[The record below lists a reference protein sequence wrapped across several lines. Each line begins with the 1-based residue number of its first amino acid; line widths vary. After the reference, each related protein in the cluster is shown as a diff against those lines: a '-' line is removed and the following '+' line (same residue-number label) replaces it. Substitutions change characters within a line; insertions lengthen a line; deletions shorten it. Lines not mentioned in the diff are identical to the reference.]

1 MSKKKVC
8 STMSLKDFHGGAIPS
23 DLPLP
28 SAPGVVAIPGSDRSA
43 SANWGNNLMRTDLR
57 PRPKSS
63 GASRGFDEKGS
74 LLSHPSPPIG
84 RNFDEDERK
93 PLDGLS
99 APRRTIS
106 DESIQRSAAVVHQE
120 VKLDYPSSVSVH
132 DRPLSSPGI
141 QSPSLGT
148 GLRSV
153 AGFAGIDQAVNSS
166 KASGAY
172 NGQGVNNNPPNAWG
186 VKKEVSEYVAPS
198 PLGTSPISKLAQA
211 SAIDKVSSGMW
222 QSKNPTNLLPH
233 LLYAKD
239 NVITQGGGGRGAYDP
254 TRGIQTEN
262 DLLTEDRNRGFGRE
276 YPSYGRDQTPRPRE
290 DGYQLPQ
297 TVLPVSSDQVKPKP
311 YQRSTSLET
320 SEVEYRQGFQHA
332 TQPGQAEII
341 HGLHGEASSPKQGP
355 IGGKTNTRPA
365 EKPVERPKL
374 NLKPRSQP
382 REQSEGNAVRE
393 RNSLFGGARPRELV
407 LKERGVDDIEI
418 NKIDHPSPSPKRVNS
433 LKIEVKSEHS
443 GPAARQGPT
452 KSEVRTPTN
461 RGRTGGREFERKD
474 HQKAD
479 HNEKPEQERKSWRND
494 KWKGSNKEV
503 VVNHNNKEQQR
514 PEPETWRK
522 PIEERNSSTSSEGA
536 GHGKLVS
543 ALELAQ
549 AFSKSVSVSK
559 NNSEPPRSPHR
570 GGPVRQNN
578 DKNGSQVL
586 FSRLTETRSELYP
599 APSTARHRVNGY

>member
-1 MSKKKVC
+1 MSKKKVS
-8 STMSLKDFHGGAIPS
+8 STMSLKDFHGGSIPS

-28 SAPGVVAIPGSDRSA
+28 SAPGVVAKPGSDRSP
-43 SANWGNNLMRTDLR
+43 SANWGNNLMRADLR

-63 GASRGFDEKGS
+63 GASRGFDEKAS

-106 DESIQRSAAVVHQE
+106 DESIQRSAVVVHHE
-120 VKLDYPSSVSVH
+120 VKLDYPSSVRVH

-153 AGFAGIDQAVNSS
+153 AGSAGIDQAVNNS
-166 KASGAY
+166 KASVVL
-172 NGQGVNNNPPNAWG
+172 NGQGVNYNPPNAWG

-239 NVITQGGGGRGAYDP
+239 NVVAQSGGMIERGGYDP
-254 TRGIQTEN
+254 PHGIQNEA
-262 DLLTEDRNRGFGRE
+262 DLLTEDRNREFGRE
-276 YPSYGRDQTPRPRE
+276 YPSYGIDQSHRPRE
-290 DGYQLPQ
+290 DRYQLPQ
-297 TVLPVSSDQVKPKP
+297 TVLPGGSDQVKPKP

-320 SEVEYRQGFQHA
+320 SGLEYR
-332 TQPGQAEII
+332 QPGQAEMI

-382 REQSEGNAVRE
+382 LEQSEGNAVRE

-418 NKIDHPSPSPKRVNS
+418 NKIDHLSPSPTRVNT
-433 LKIEVKSEHS
+433 LKIEVKSEHLA
-443 GPAARQGPT
+443 PAPRQGPPT
-452 KSEVRTPTN
+452 KSEVRTPTS

-474 HQKAD
+474 HQKD

-494 KWKGSNKEV
+494 NWKSSNKEV
-503 VVNHNNKEQQR
+503 VVNHNYKEQQR
-514 PEPETWRK
+514 PETETWRK
-522 PIEERNSSTSSEGA
+522 PIEERNSNTSPEGV

-559 NNSEPPRSPHR
+559 KNSELRSPHR
-570 GGPVRQNN
+570 GGPVRQHS